1 MVSFSKECQPFQL
14 SNGVIKRNMNNVGA
28 KKAYQCKE
36 GYREETG
43 RKSSTC
49 QASGL
54 WDYEPTCSLDQTIT
68 TTKPIPVTTTTKPL
82 PVTTTTEPTPVTT
95 TTEQIRVTTTT
106 EAITQTTSRA
116 RKYFSACLTYI
127 LTHI

>member
-1 MVSFSKECQPFQL
+1 
-14 SNGVIKRNMNNVGA
+14 MNNVGA

-95 TTEQIRVTTTT
+95 TTEPTSVTTTTEQIRVTTTT
-106 EAITQTTSRA
+106 ETNYSNHITCS
-116 RKYFSACLTYI
+116 
-127 LTHI
+127 